1 MLDLLVSSQTSITRS
16 SLQVDVDGAPAI
28 QTGTGHAD
36 PSKNWFSPI
45 CCTLI
50 QGPRSAILVD
60 TPVTGDLAEKLAEW
74 VKQTAPGKQLRYIYT
89 THAHGDHFFGNPVLL
104 RHFPQAECVATP
116 SVARAIAK
124 QLPDGVDMWKQMF
137 PGGQVPEGQFSP
149 TSLPPGGEFSIDG
162 APLFGIDVL
171 YSDTE
176 ASSFLYVPELKLVVC
191 GDIVCGDCYQF
202 FGEASTPEK
211 RQMWLQSL
219 DQIAS
224 LDPHIVVPGHK
235 RPSQVNGSYLISATR
250 GYILAFEAEL
260 KRSDD
265 AEHLE
270 RNIVAQY
277 PNRLNKFLECSCKS
291 SVNEA

>member
-1 MLDLLVSSQTSITRS
+1 MPS
-16 SLQVDVDGAPAI
+16 SLQVDVYVAPAI
-28 QTGTGHAD
+28 QTGTGHVD

-50 QGPRSAILVD
+50 QGPQSAVLVD
-60 TPVTGDLAEKLAEW
+60 TPVTGDLAEELAEW

-104 RHFPQAECVATP
+104 RHFPEAECVATP
-116 SVARAIAK
+116 SVAQAIAK
-124 QLPDGVDMWKQMF
+124 QLPDGIDLWKQMF

-149 TSLPPGGEFSIDG
+149 TSLPQGGGFFIDG
-162 APLFGIDVL
+162 VPLFGIDVP

-176 ASSFLYVPELKLVVC
+176 ASSFLHVPELKLVVC
-191 GDIVCGDCYQF
+191 GDIVYGDCYQF
-202 FGEASTPEK
+202 FGEASTSEK
-211 RQMWLQSL
+211 RHKWLQSL

-250 GYILAFEAEL
+250 EYILAFEAEL
-260 KRSDD
+260 KRCDD
-265 AEHLE
+265 AENLE
-270 RNIVAQY
+270 KNIVAQY
-277 PNRLNKFLECSCKS
+277 PNRLNKFLLEWSCKS
-291 SVNEA
+291 SISEV